1 MVNALVKR
9 FGEGRTALILPLA
22 GFVVLWIAVVAGSFF
37 NLYEPQVHWP
47 YKGEP
52 KYPQVV
58 HLAIYSFLVGLAALG
73 ISSVYARRLAVNST
87 PTRLTKSAGGFALVS
102 VIIALLIGAIYG
114 IVSLFTGINNVG
126 QGADTEVFRI
136 LNLYVPIVLDAA
148 LLIFVILKSFVG
160 LRKEDEDE

>member
-22 GFVVLWIAVVAGSFF
+22 GYVVLWISIVVGSFI

-47 YKGEP
+47 FKGEP

-58 HLAIYSFLVGLAALG
+58 HFAIYSFLLGLAALG
-73 ISSVYARRLAVNST
+73 ISAVYARRLAVNST
-87 PTRLTKSAGGFALVS
+87 PTRLTKAAGGFALVS
-102 VIIALLIGAIYG
+102 VIISLLVGAIYG
-114 IVSLFTGINNVG
+114 IVSLFSGINRGGTG
-126 QGADTEVFRI
+126 QDTELFRI
-136 LNLYVPIVLDAA
+136 LNLYVPIVLDAG

-160 LRKEDEDE
+160 LHKEGEDE